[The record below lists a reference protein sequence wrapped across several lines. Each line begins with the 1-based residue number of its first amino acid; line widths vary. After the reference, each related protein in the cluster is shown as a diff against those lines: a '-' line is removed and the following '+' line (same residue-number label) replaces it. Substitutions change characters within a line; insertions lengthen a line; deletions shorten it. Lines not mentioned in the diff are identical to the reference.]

1 MQTLKVSEV
10 KESMSISFYDVK
22 TRESVEV
29 PESDV
34 SKTKY
39 ERTTKDG
46 KVQVRYALRGSYQ
59 GRNLTKFVSQATW
72 DASTGPIV

>member
-1 MQTLKVSEV
+1 
-10 KESMSISFYDVK
+10 MSISFYDVK
-22 TRESVEV
+22 TRESVDV

-72 DASTGPIV
+72 DEFAGKEV

>member
-1 MQTLKVSEV
+1 
-10 KESMSISFYDVK
+10 MSVSFYDVK
-22 TRESVEV
+22 TRQKVDV

-46 KVQVRYALRGSYQ
+46 KVQVRYALRGKYQ
-59 GRNLTKFVSQATW
+59 GRNLTKFVGQADW
-72 DASTGPIV
+72 DAFEGPVV

>member
-1 MQTLKVSEV
+1 
-10 KESMSISFYDVK
+10 MSVSFYHVE
-22 TRESVEV
+22 TRQSVSV

-46 KVQVRYALRGSYQ
+46 KVQVRYALRGKYD
-59 GRNLTKFVSQATW
+59 GRNLTKFVGQADW
-72 DASTGPIV
+72 QAFTGPEV